1 MSKHDHV
8 ISHVL
13 VRQQF
18 TDVLPIG
25 KRDAIRDAFVSEFK
39 KADGYD
45 AGLLSGAHAIEKA
58 LHGISIHSGGLAA
71 QGGEVER
78 VQHRVQMVEKCRLVV
93 RRWARFS

>member
-1 MSKHDHV
+1 MRSMCWRSSRDPADLDDRGIYILMSKRDHV

-45 AGLLSGAHAIEKA
+45 AGLLSGAQAIEKA
-58 LHGISIHSGGLAA
+58 LHGISIHSGG
-71 QGGEVER
+71 G
-78 VQHRVQMVEKCRLVV
+78 
-93 RRWARFS
+93 